1 MFEIIDEL
9 IKTAMTSITSGSPVA
24 IITLFLVVA
33 LTECG
38 VPFPFILDGVLFF
51 TSYDAAASPLH
62 IVFVMF
68 IVFLGRE
75 FGSSVIYWIVRL
87 LGNAAI
93 YWFGKRYKRLKYNWA
108 QMTKKLSTQAPM
120 PIAVVRITGLMTLAS
135 VISGAMRIKYTS
147 FVAGVALSALIFDG
161 SLIILGLITKYG
173 FQVIGFKPSFIHV
186 AVGLIVVMSI
196 VMIVMTIRSRRRS
209 SNGKE
214 QNNDNA
220 IEETSDSEGPEE

>member
-24 IITLFLVVA
+24 IVTLFLVVA

-51 TSYDAAASPLH
+51 TSYEAAASPWH
-62 IVFVMF
+62 IIFVMF
-68 IVFLGRE
+68 VVFLGRE
-75 FGSSVIYWIVRL
+75 FGSSIIYWIVRL

-93 YWFGKRYKRLKYNWA
+93 YWFGKRYNRLKYNWV

-147 FVAGVALSALIFDG
+147 FLAGVALSALIFDG

-173 FQVIGFKPSFIHV
+173 FQFIGFKPSFIHV
-186 AVGLIVVMSI
+186 AGGLIVVMSI
-196 VMIVMTIRSRRRS
+196 VMIIMTIRSRRRS
-209 SNGKE
+209 SNSNE
-214 QNNDNA
+214 QDDGNSVIETANHEDNK
-220 IEETSDSEGPEE
+220 